1 MKIPINMKKLLA
13 IIMILTLNSCFMFKN
28 NGIEMTIKNHSN
40 KPITNIEFTT
50 TEKLSV
56 IKVDRI
62 EPNESITEFLSMR
75 KNKTDGA
82 YSLVFTRAN
91 GEKETADVGYYT
103 NGFSLEIGVDFTI
116 KNDTTIVNF
125 DLPK

>member
-1 MKIPINMKKLLA
+1 
-13 IIMILTLNSCFMFKN
+13 MFKN